1 MILPALTQQDCRR
14 TGGGG
19 GSGTRRSEG
28 RWPPRQ
34 ATAACSLLI
43 ERAIA
48 VCQASGA
55 RVVCCAALRCCSL
68 LQSSRCPYKP
78 EEKWSESAHWH
89 RSLLSL
95 RVNMNPTGGTD
106 GMMIISDAAVCTTL
120 CSFSLTEH
128 VEKKRGKSR
137 GEMLALLPHASGNKR
152 LVVYRSCLTRIIE
165 NAREWLVR
173 PSLGGRWV
181 PART

>member
-106 GMMIISDAAVCTTL
+106 GMMTMSDADAAVCTTL

-128 VEKKRGKSR
+128 VEKKEENRGRKCWLCCH
-137 GEMLALLPHASGNKR
+137 MQ
-152 LVVYRSCLTRIIE
+152 VVTKDYRSCLTRIIE